1 MQGIIHLNRSH
12 KNVKNLVL
20 NNLSSV
26 KDSGVHSTLQSST
39 HKSGMTKFQSA
50 FDLKRRD
57 ESEIML
63 KKSSSLK
70 PFPKLDEEFYD
81 EKKNYFWQKQMTK
94 NKSEKS
100 IFSEKNPL
108 QKQLSQRNNKFV
120 YEVRI

>member
-1 MQGIIHLNRSH
+1 
-12 KNVKNLVL
+12 
-20 NNLSSV
+20 
-26 KDSGVHSTLQSST
+26 
-39 HKSGMTKFQSA
+39 MTKFQSA

-57 ESEIML
+57 DSEIML